1 MAKKIIID
9 TDPGVDDTIAICTA
23 LRSPE
28 LSVIGLTSVFGNAP
42 GEITAQNALRLV
54 ELEGHDSI
62 PVARGSN
69 TPLVI
74 PLDMLGTHVHGED
87 GLGNTNPPPPK
98 GKVISQSAAEF
109 IVKMAHKYPR
119 EITLIPVGPLTN
131 IALAL
136 LLDPQVAGLI
146 KEVIIMGGAVSN
158 PGNISPVAEA
168 NIYHDPHAAD
178 IVMAAGWPLT
188 LVGLDVTCKTVMGTT
203 FQQELFSA
211 DNPAVNLIK
220 RILPYYQNYFNEFH
234 RMGGEIY
241 THDPSAIACAI
252 DPGLFQTRTAP
263 VYVETQGRCAGQTTA
278 DWKRQWG
285 DRPDVNICVDVN
297 SKGVLALIKE
307 RLTKKQI
314 AG

>member
-28 LSVIGLTSVFGNAP
+28 VEVVGLTSVFGNAP

-62 PVARGSN
+62 PVARGSDV
-69 TPLVI
+69 PLVL
-74 PLDMLGTHVHGED
+74 PPDMLGTHVHGED
-87 GLGNTNPPPPK
+87 GMGNTNPPPPK
-98 GKVISQSAAEF
+98 GKVIAQSAAEF
-109 IVKMAHKYPR
+109 IVKMAHSNHQ
-119 EITLIPVGPLTN
+119 EITLVPVGPLTN

-136 LLDPQVAGLI
+136 LLDPQIANLI
-146 KEVIIMGGAVSN
+146 KEVIIMGGVVSN

-178 IVMAAGWPLT
+178 IVMAAGWPVT
-188 LVGLDVTCKTVMGTT
+188 LVGLDVTCKTVMGTE
-203 FQQELFSA
+203 FQQELFSS

-220 RILPYYQNYFNEFH
+220 RILPCYQNYFNKFH
-234 RMGGEIY
+234 GLGGNIY
-241 THDPSAIACAI
+241 THDPSAIAFTI

-263 VYVETQGRCAGQTTA
+263 VYVETKGRCAGQTIA

-285 DRPDVNICVDVN
+285 KRPDVNICVDVN
-297 SKGVLALIKE
+297 SEGVLALIKE
-307 RLTKKQI
+307 RLTK
-314 AG
+314 

>member
-28 LSVIGLTSVFGNAP
+28 VSVIGLTSVFGNAP

-54 ELEGHDSI
+54 ELEGNNSI
-62 PVARGSN
+62 PVARGSD
-69 TPLVI
+69 TPLVL
-74 PLDMLGTHVHGED
+74 PPDMLGTWVHGED
-87 GLGNTNPPPPK
+87 GMGNTNPPPPK

-109 IVKMAHKYPR
+109 IVKMAHKYPH
-119 EITLIPVGPLTN
+119 EITLVPVGPLTN

-136 LLDPQVAGLI
+136 LLDPQISNLI

-188 LVGLDVTCKTVMGTT
+188 LVGLDVTHKTIISTA

-220 RILPYYQNYFNEFH
+220 CILPCYQNFFNEFH
-234 RMGGEIY
+234 GMGGDIY

-252 DPGLFQTRTAP
+252 DPNLFQTRAAP
-263 VYVETQGRCAGQTTA
+263 VYVETKGRCAGQTIA

-285 DRPDVNICVDVN
+285 DRPDVNICIDVN
-297 SKGVLALIKE
+297 SEGVLALIKE
-307 RLTKKQI
+307 RLTK
-314 AG
+314 

>member
-1 MAKKIIID
+1 
-9 TDPGVDDTIAICTA
+9 
-23 LRSPE
+23 
-28 LSVIGLTSVFGNAP
+28 
-42 GEITAQNALRLV
+42 
-54 ELEGHDSI
+54 
-62 PVARGSN
+62 
-69 TPLVI
+69 
-74 PLDMLGTHVHGED
+74 MLGTWVHGED
-87 GLGNTNPPPPK
+87 GMGNTNPPPPK

-109 IVKMAHKYPR
+109 IVKMAHKYPH
-119 EITLIPVGPLTN
+119 EITLVPVGPLTN

-136 LLDPQVAGLI
+136 LLDSQISNLI

-188 LVGLDVTCKTVMGTT
+188 LVGLDVTHKTIISTA

-220 RILPYYQNYFNEFH
+220 CILPCYQNFFNEFH
-234 RMGGEIY
+234 GMGGDIY

-252 DPGLFQTRTAP
+252 DPNLFQTRAAP
-263 VYVETQGRCAGQTTA
+263 VYVETKGRCAGQTIA

-285 DRPDVNICVDVN
+285 DRPDVNICIDVN
-297 SKGVLALIKE
+297 SEGVLALIKE
-307 RLTKKQI
+307 RLTK
-314 AG
+314 

>member
-28 LSVIGLTSVFGNAP
+28 VSVIGLTSVFGNAP
-42 GEITAQNALRLV
+42 GDITAQNALRLV

-62 PVARGSN
+62 PVARGSDI
-69 TPLVI
+69 PLVL
-74 PLDMLGTHVHGED
+74 PLEMLGTRVHGED
-87 GLGNTNPPPPK
+87 GMGNTNLPSPK
-98 GKVISQSAAEF
+98 GKVSAQSAAEF
-109 IVKMAHKYPR
+109 IVKMAHSYPH
-119 EITLIPVGPLTN
+119 EITLVPVGPLTN

-136 LLDPQVAGLI
+136 RLDPQVAGLI
-146 KEVIIMGGAVSN
+146 KEVIIMGGVVSN

-188 LVGLDVTCKTVMGTT
+188 LVGLDVTHKTIISTA
-203 FQQELFSA
+203 FQQELFIA

-220 RILPYYQNYFNEFH
+220 RILPCYQNFFREFH
-234 RMGGEIY
+234 GMGGDIY

-252 DPGLFQTRTAP
+252 DPSLFHTRAAP
-263 VYVETQGRCAGQTTA
+263 VYVETKGRFAGQTVA

-285 DRPDVNICVDVN
+285 DRPNVNICIEVN

-307 RLTKKQI
+307 RLTK
-314 AG
+314 